1 MESLSRLNALRPIHA
16 TKPRF
21 TAIGLKLKPDNLL
34 RTLRLASHEYSSA
47 WVVVSPP
54 KAVPFGMIETGHYFE
69 VGRSPIMKGK
79 RFTEEQI
86 AFALRQAESGVPV
99 VEICRKMEV
108 SEATFYRW
116 KKKTASSNN
125 WWPICRWTSTC
136 SRMY

>member
-21 TAIGLKLKPDNLL
+21 TAIGLKQNPDNLL
-34 RTLRLASHEYSSA
+34 RTISFAFHEYSSA

-54 KAVPFGMIETGHYFE
+54 KAIPFGMIETGHYFE

-86 AFALRQAESGVPV
+86 AFALRHAENGVPV
-99 VEICRKMEV
+99 VQICRKMEV

-116 KKKTASSNN
+116 KKKFAG
-125 WWPICRWTSTC
+125 
-136 SRMY
+136 MGVA